1 MEGPKYL
8 SNVVDGSTK
17 VMRVVN
23 LEEINEKRLEVYK
36 RILGLETYENEE
48 GAIMI
53 LDEYCAGGDL
63 YEIVEALKVEDQ
75 NYGRILL
82 AFFE

>member
-8 SNVVDGSTK
+8 SNVVDGSSK
-17 VMRVVN
+17 VLRVVN

-36 RILGLETYENEE
+36 KILGLETYENEE

-53 LDEYCAGGDL
+53 LDDYCAGEDL
-63 YEIVEALKVEDQ
+63 YEIVEGLKVEDKS
-75 NYGRILL
+75 YGRILL
-82 AFFE
+82 AFF